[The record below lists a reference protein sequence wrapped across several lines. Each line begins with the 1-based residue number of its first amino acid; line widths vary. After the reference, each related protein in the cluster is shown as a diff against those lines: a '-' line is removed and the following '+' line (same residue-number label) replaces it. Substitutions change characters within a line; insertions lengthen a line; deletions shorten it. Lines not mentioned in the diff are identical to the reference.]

1 MDDYRKGDKDDG
13 EYDID
18 DNDIDDG
25 DDDNELPV
33 LWSRVAAHVHC
44 ETRVEAVIPL
54 QAEAYLPMFPPASKE
69 ASRLRSWL

>member
-33 LWSRVAAHVHC
+33 LWSRVAAQVHC

-54 QAEAYLPMFPPASKE
+54 QGEDG
-69 ASRLRSWL
+69 